1 MIIGRMNK
9 FFEEVTLLKQKFVIN
24 PDVTVS
30 QAAADA
36 GVKIIGFSRFE
47 VGEGIEK
54 AEEDFAAEVAKTMGT

>member
-1 MIIGRMNK
+1 MNK

-36 GVKIIGFSRFE
+36 GVKIIGFARFE

-54 AEEDFAAEVAKTMGT
+54 TEEDFAAEVAKTMGT